1 MLIEDILYSNF
12 TDSVDKGDLQN
23 ANKALMQSLGVI
35 IVKDREN
42 FVHLLNECD
51 IDADTKMSDR
61 QLIDLFVDNVAEDP
75 EMMLGASILVNCYN
89 KKSNFDG
96 DDSLNDR
103 YVKAGY
109 VAICDSFSPEEQ
121 YSNAIDPVTA
131 IAETVGKGIDLGS
144 KGLEGRQK
152 KKYGLQ
158 DAAIAKNQ
166 ARDAMKQQVIAQ
178 REQELE
184 VKKQREADQNKNS
197 RTALI
202 VVGAVV
208 GVALLAFIAYKMKK
222 K

>member
-12 TDSVDKGDLQN
+12 TSSVDKGDLQN

-51 IDADTKMSDR
+51 VDADTKMSDR
-61 QLIDLFVDNVAEDP
+61 ELIDLFIDNVAEDP
-75 EMMLGASILVNCYN
+75 EMMLGASMLVNCYN

-96 DDSLNDR
+96 DDALNNE
-103 YVKAGY
+103 YVKGGY
-109 VAICDSFSPEEQ
+109 VAISDCFNGET

-178 REQELE
+178 REQELQ
-184 VKKQREADQNKNS
+184 VKKQREADQSKNS

-208 GVALLAFIAYKMKK
+208 GVALLAFFAYKMKK